1 MQAVRKVYLC
11 VGIIFSLLLMF
22 DCHVCSKSF
31 AKKAGLTQH
40 CRGKKHLENM
50 ITSEKRK
57 EPDALETAAI
67 AQRLKLTSA
76 DAALATEAMRAAA
89 QNALET
95 EALHQFQM
103 RVQAARN
110 ASARNTSESNALET
124 DARAERRKES
134 FKNAAAIEAS
144 EAAALAQRQ
153 IEATRVAQNAVRGG
167 FADEVKSTFHDRFS
181 TF

>member
-1 MQAVRKVYLC
+1 
-11 VGIIFSLLLMF
+11 MF

-57 EPDALETAAI
+57 EPDALETAAV
-67 AQRLKLTSA
+67 AQRQKMSTDSA
-76 DAALATEAMRAAA
+76 SATESMRAAA

-124 DARAERRKES
+124 EARAERRKES
-134 FKNAAAIEAS
+134 FIRPKDTENM
-144 EAAALAQRQ
+144 
-153 IEATRVAQNAVRGG
+153 
-167 FADEVKSTFHDRFS
+167 
-181 TF
+181 

>member
-1 MQAVRKVYLC
+1 MHAVRKVSLC
-11 VGIIFSLLLMF
+11 VGIIFSLFLMF

-40 CRGKKHLENM
+40 CSGKKHLENM

-57 EPDALETAAI
+57 QPDALETAAI
-67 AQRLKLTSA
+67 AQRQKLSST

-103 RVQAARN
+103 RVQVARAAARN
-110 ASARNTSESNALET
+110 ARLSGLSRMSRL
-124 DARAERRKES
+124 RRPSVYTKEVLKHS
-134 FKNAAAIEAS
+134 P
-144 EAAALAQRQ
+144 
-153 IEATRVAQNAVRGG
+153 
-167 FADEVKSTFHDRFS
+167 ST
-181 TF
+181 